1 MSRLGNWLYKLRS
14 GLPSDPSHPLQIA
27 LRTYALSL
35 TFSLAPSL
43 GPLIISRTLKGR
55 LPVKGLRLEG
65 FRRELGVNGFAFAIT
80 LAVAGGATLQH
91 FWRTLE
97 EANAQIPGLSQA
109 ALSSETN
116 TPARSDVCKRT
127 VQQFK
132 TWTATLDLSPL
143 QKTFI
148 SNLLSTSI
156 AIILLQG
163 RNRPRS
169 IPAAGN
175 APISPTFDLSLVL
188 VVRAADAVIRSLV
201 RKETR
206 MHRPRGDVKAP
217 VDFGQTLAS
226 NHSFKETMQK
236 GITEEDAKSNHQ
248 CLTTRLDAFVFWF
261 CSARFAPCLSAFQ

>member
-1 MSRLGNWLYKLRS
+1 
-14 GLPSDPSHPLQIA
+14 
-27 LRTYALSL
+27 
-35 TFSLAPSL
+35 
-43 GPLIISRTLKGR
+43 LIISKTLKDR
-55 LPVKGLRLEG
+55 SPVKGLRLEA
-65 FRRELGVNGFAFAIT
+65 FRRELGIKGFAFAIT

-97 EANAQIPGLSQA
+97 ESNAQFPGLSQP
-109 ALSSETN
+109 ALLSETS
-116 TPARSDVCKRT
+116 AGVRSDVCKRT

-132 TWTATLDLSPL
+132 AWTATLDLSPF

-169 IPAAGN
+169 IPAVGN

-188 VVRAADAVIRSLV
+188 VVRAADAVIRSLFQ
-201 RKETR
+201 KETR
-206 MHRPRGDVKAP
+206 MHRPQGDVKAP
-217 VDFGQTLAS
+217 NDFRQTLAS
-226 NHSFKETMQK
+226 NHSFKETLQK
-236 GITEEDAKSNHQ
+236 GIAEEDTKNNHQ
-248 CLTTRLDAFVFWF
+248 CLTTRLDAFIFWF